1 MFLRSWSVRVK
12 LVSISLAAVAI
23 TLCTCLI
30 VQRSIIRQ
38 QGIELTRDAMRGVL
52 LSAENIRQSVSAMRE
67 DGAFAADSSAGQVN
81 TTNYQTSR
89 VYETIPIVS
98 AWKAIEKVS
107 SREGYT
113 FRIAARRPRNARNRP
128 GPEDEAILSR
138 LEGGDSDYFA
148 VDEERGE
155 IVYARPVRLTRDCL
169 ECHGDPQNSPS
180 KDGRDAVGFPME
192 NWKEGQMH
200 GVFILRAGTDRLA
213 PVIQAGVG
221 KTLVWVV
228 PASLLIGGLVYFLI
242 TKLSRRLSE
251 YVTGLGESAGMI
263 EHAAGQI
270 TAASQSLAAS
280 ASEQAGT
287 LQETAA
293 SSQGVGTLARK
304 NRADTVSAA
313 ELVLESQRSLC
324 LTSASLE
331 DLISAMDE
339 IHTSGGK
346 MSKIIGAID
355 QIAFQ
360 TNILALNAAVEAAR
374 AGEAGLGFAVVADE
388 VRNLARRCTEAA
400 RNTSDLIEESV
411 RRSNGA
417 KVRVDD
423 VAVAID
429 VVATHVAKVKLLVD
443 KVNGGS
449 EEQTTGTE
457 QIGASLLQIGQVGQT
472 TAAHAQETAAVA
484 AELNSQSET
493 LRSIVASLDILV
505 RGEKALIHE
514 EY

>member
-1 MFLRSWSVRVK
+1 
-12 LVSISLAAVAI
+12 
-23 TLCTCLI
+23 
-30 VQRSIIRQ
+30 
-38 QGIELTRDAMRGVL
+38 
-52 LSAENIRQSVSAMRE
+52 
-67 DGAFAADSSAGQVN
+67 
-81 TTNYQTSR
+81 
-89 VYETIPIVS
+89 
-98 AWKAIEKVS
+98 
-107 SREGYT
+107 
-113 FRIAARRPRNARNRP
+113 
-128 GPEDEAILSR
+128 
-138 LEGGDSDYFA
+138 
-148 VDEERGE
+148 
-155 IVYARPVRLTRDCL
+155 
-169 ECHGDPQNSPS
+169 
-180 KDGRDAVGFPME
+180 
-192 NWKEGQMH
+192 MH